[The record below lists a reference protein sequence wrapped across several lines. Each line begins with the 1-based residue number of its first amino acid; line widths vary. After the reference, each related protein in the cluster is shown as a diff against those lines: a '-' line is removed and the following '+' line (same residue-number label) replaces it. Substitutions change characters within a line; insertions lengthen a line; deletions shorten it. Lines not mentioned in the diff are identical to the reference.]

1 MGSLSNKR
9 KTTTSTTGTTTGLA
23 KPEYADDGAKR
34 MPGLSSAYS
43 SENMRQKI
51 LDTISKSGRTSTK
64 LAAPNTKGTT
74 SFVNTWLGGTL

>member
-1 MGSLSNKR
+1 VGSLGNKR
-9 KTTTSTTGTTTGLA
+9 KSTTTGSTTGLS

-43 SENMRQKI
+43 TENMRQKI
-51 LDTISKSGRTSTK
+51 LDNMSKSGRTSTK
-64 LAAPNTKGTT
+64 LAAPGTKGTM

>member
-1 MGSLSNKR
+1 MGSLSNNR
-9 KTTTSTTGTTTGLA
+9 KSSSSSSGTGLS

-43 SENMRQKI
+43 NENMRQKI
-51 LDTISKSGRTSTK
+51 LDTISKSGRTSTR
-64 LAAPNTKGTT
+64 LAAPTTKGTT